1 MCLGVSGCV
10 PGEEGVRGCHGGE
23 GGSLFLCLCLPHL
36 LTLSMGLGD
45 LGFPHAKWSG
55 TQLPGTVGKAS
66 DRQMGN

>member
-1 MCLGVSGCV
+1 MCLGASLVKKGCAGAMAVREGLSFSASG
-10 PGEEGVRGCHGGE
+10 
-23 GGSLFLCLCLPHL
+23 LPHL

-45 LGFPHAKWSG
+45 LGFPHAKSSG

>member
-1 MCLGVSGCV
+1 MCLGASLVKKGCAGAMAV
-10 PGEEGVRGCHGGE
+10 REG
-23 GGSLFLCLCLPHL
+23 LPHL

-45 LGFPHAKWSG
+45 LGFPHAKSSG